1 MLRRLACTLAVTLLV
16 GCAPTV
22 PPAAIAPASPGTAWL
37 FFVDDL
43 HIGFRKTGH
52 LRNLLRALA
61 NGLAEDRDLV
71 AMRTTGP
78 SSISLDLTGD
88 RTSVDEAIPRISGS
102 ALKLS
107 EIVAHKAR
115 SADEVQYRFRIS
127 IGEAERML
135 GEHEAWPVRRR
146 VMLFLSDGYDVPNF
160 RQRLASFARAARRAN
175 VRVFVLN
182 TQVLPGEV
190 GGAPVDPAEQARYS
204 GATRTSLQAIADSR
218 GGSALLDRAT
228 LAEAVQRIRTRSR
241 IPDPR

>member
-1 MLRRLACTLAVTLLV
+1 VLRRLACTLAVTLLV
-16 GCAPTV
+16 GCAPTA
-22 PPAAIAPASPGTAWL
+22 PPAAIAPASQGTVWL
-37 FFVDDL
+37 FFVDEL
-43 HIGFRKTGH
+43 HIAFRKTGH
-52 LRNLLRALA
+52 LRNLVRALA
-61 NGLAEDRDLV
+61 NGLAENRDLF

-88 RTSVDEAIPRISGS
+88 RTTVDEAIPRVSGS

-107 EIVAHKAR
+107 EIVEHKAR

-127 IGEAERML
+127 IGEAQRML

-146 VMLFLSDGYDVPNF
+146 VMLYLSDGYDIPNV
-160 RQRLASFARAARRAN
+160 RQRLTSFARAARRAN

-204 GATRTSLQAIADSR
+204 DSTRTSLRAIAEST

-228 LAEAVQRIRTRSR
+228 LADAVQHIRTRSG